1 MSREPKEKIKSKGG
15 VMNRIHVW
23 QVIGKKTLA
32 DTDSK
37 SVPIPDESRLVHLQ
51 FRRFHDRGAP

>member
-1 MSREPKEKIKSKGG
+1 MS
-15 VMNRIHVW
+15 RIHVG
-23 QVIGKKTLA
+23 QVIGKKTLV

-51 FRRFHDRGAP
+51 FRRFHAREAP

>member
-1 MSREPKEKIKSKGG
+1 
-15 VMNRIHVW
+15 MNRIHVG
-23 QVIGKKTLA
+23 QVIGRKTLV

-51 FRRFHDRGAP
+51 FRRFHHRGAP